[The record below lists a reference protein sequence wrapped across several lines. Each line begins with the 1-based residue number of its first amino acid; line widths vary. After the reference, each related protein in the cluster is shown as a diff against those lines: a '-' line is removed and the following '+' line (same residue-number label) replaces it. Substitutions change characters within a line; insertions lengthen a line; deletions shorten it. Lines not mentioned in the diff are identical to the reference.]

1 MCGFYGTNQI
11 TSFRIDNN
19 LKEEVD
25 RLMALRGPDD
35 CQIFQKHNI
44 FLKISKISFRG

>member
-11 TSFRIDNN
+11 TRFRIDNN

-35 CQIFQKHNI
+35 CQIFQKDNI
-44 FLKISKISFRG
+44 FLPLH